1 MASRLVQRHKKSTIL
16 VTERT
21 LNQAM
26 TEARAMVQ
34 MLGHDDPRS
43 EELKQLYNQIAQY
56 ARGKGGTEF
65 YDDAVNPEIARQLK
79 EAVDKVLQMR
89 TEVNQPATAPATQT
103 QQAPVKQMQMQPAMA
118 SAKSATNLSCDA
130 CEKGGFK
137 DKAALDGHMAT
148 DHKKAAK
155 ETSEAPMSSRL
166 FARKKKHV
174 EAEDEELLDAAPEA
188 VAGDAP
194 AEPLPDAG
202 MDAGAPP
209 VAPAAPAAPA
219 VAPPTAGNSFANLP
233 TEALTAVAEALTKVE
248 AWEMNPAILGA
259 IEQVAEELKNRP
271 MQPAADP
278 NAPRTASKKVSDAI
292 KLAVAPE
299 GWEGTVKDMKKDKS
313 ISNPY
318 ALANWMKGE
327 GYTPHKASFMIKRGR
342 GPWLQ
347 AKFAAASNVPP
358 VNEDTLNKV
367 DSQPHEVKEIGE
379 AHGDRSGVAE
389 AEKHDGHPGVSVT
402 TVKSPQ
408 DMEKQAAAETSEVGK
423 ALKTAEA
430 LEKKLGEMYM
440 DAKPICRAN
449 ASAAVRDAVESIYDA
464 KNKFAEAKK
473 VLNRHEMQ
481 AAAEEEAQEKALDK
495 GKKASA
501 NTLGLVLVGAE

>member
-1 MASRLVQRHKKSTIL
+1 MDWNHGLPHSGSHGDFAVSSNCAAGTGDNGLRTNMASRLVQRHKKSTIL

-202 MDAGAPP
+202 LEAP
-209 VAPAAPAAPA
+209 APAAPTAPAAPPA
-219 VAPPTAGNSFANLP
+219 GAPPTAGNPFANLP
-233 TEALTAVAEALTKVE
+233 TEALTAIVEALTKIDGFE
-248 AWEMNPAILGA
+248 TNPAILGA
-259 IEQVAEELKNRP
+259 IENVAEELKNRP

-278 NAPRTASKKVSDAI
+278 NAPKMSSKAAAAI
-292 KLAVAPE
+292 KIAVAPE
-299 GWEGTVKDMKKDKS
+299 GWEGTVKDMKKDKNVD
-313 ISNPY
+313 NPY
-318 ALANWMKGE
+318 ALANWMKDQ
-327 GYTPHKASFMIKRGR
+327 GYSSHKASFMIKRGR
-342 GPWLQ
+342 GAWLQ

-367 DSQPHEVKEIGE
+367 DGEPHEVKEIGE
-379 AHGDRSGVAE
+379 AHGDREGVE
-389 AEKHDGHPGVSVT
+389 KAEKHDSHPGTSGT
-402 TVKSPQ
+402 TIKSPQ
-408 DMEKQAAAETSEVGK
+408 DMEKQAGADSEISK
-423 ALKTAEA
+423 ALKTAES
-430 LEKKLGEMYM
+430 LE
-440 DAKPICRAN
+440 
-449 ASAAVRDAVESIYDA
+449 
-464 KNKFAEAKK
+464 
-473 VLNRHEMQ
+473 
-481 AAAEEEAQEKALDK
+481 
-495 GKKASA
+495 
-501 NTLGLVLVGAE
+501 